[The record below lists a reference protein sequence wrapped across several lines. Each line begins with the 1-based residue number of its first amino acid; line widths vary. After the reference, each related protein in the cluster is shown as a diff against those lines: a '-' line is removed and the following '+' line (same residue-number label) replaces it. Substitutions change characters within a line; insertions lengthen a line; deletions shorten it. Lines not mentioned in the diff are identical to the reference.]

1 MIASFVGT
9 ANYHKARGKANLG
22 KAPLMALADTLNI
35 YPAQKLILNLIIDR
49 YHIEII
55 KENN

>member
-1 MIASFVGT
+1 
-9 ANYHKARGKANLG
+9 
-22 KAPLMALADTLNI
+22 MALADTLNI